1 MSESYCNKLPVR
13 VIFVWLAVVAI
24 CYNLLSVHDQD
35 DTQIMYI
42 PPSHLVDAIVFVAM
56 GAMASDPMVDY
67 SIASVCKL
75 GKWEGDIYVVT
86 DQPLCFVDAVH
97 EYDIHTIEVAPA
109 KSIIEIKSLKPRLL
123 SLVPAHINGFC
134 MRMLIFWSLRTSLL
148 SLEIFGRWK

>member
-1 MSESYCNKLPVR
+1 MEYVKKGSFTQIRPFQLSHFDLTTNSSLTPARMSESYCNKLPVR

-35 DTQIMYI
+35 DTQIMHI
-42 PPSHLVDAIVFVAM
+42 PPSHLVDATVFVAM

-67 SIASVCKL
+67 SIASVRKL

-97 EYDIHTIEVAPA
+97 EYDIHTIEVAP
-109 KSIIEIKSLKPRLL
+109 P
-123 SLVPAHINGFC
+123 
-134 MRMLIFWSLRTSLL
+134 SLL
-148 SLEIFGRWK
+148 LRLNP